1 MSDGVKEKKT
11 CWKKG
16 WSIIKPSPELIFD
29 FTLVTTLLE
38 IGFIYRQ
45 IGKKIDNYHVSR
57 WFIHRWGKGCF
68 YYLPINNLLVS
79 C

>member
-45 IGKKIDNYHVSR
+45 TSVNPVHNAQVCY
-57 WFIHRWGKGCF
+57 F
-68 YYLPINNLLVS
+68 NNVCLMFLVF
-79 C
+79 